1 MNILIVDDD
10 KKICSML
17 KLFFEKYNYKIDI
30 VHSGEEAIE
39 ILYANHE
46 KYDVVTLDIH
56 MHGICGIETCKKIRE
71 FSDIPILMVTSS
83 QDDINTILA
92 LEVGAD
98 DYVIKP
104 FNPMVLYSRIK
115 NVIKRSHKQ
124 EQVSVN
130 KKTVNYAF
138 CNCILDTSTQTLK
151 YNGKMIPI
159 TTGVY
164 RVLKYFLENPNIV
177 LSRELLMEQ
186 TQNRSLENF
195 DRSIDIQISRLRK
208 ILKDI
213 EINDAIKTIHGSGYM
228 WTQEVTLKSNI

>member
-17 KLFFEKYNYKIDI
+17 EIFFSKYNYNIK
-30 VHSGEEAIE
+30 VAHSGEEALE
-39 ILYANHE
+39 ILSTNHNNF
-46 KYDVVTLDIH
+46 DVVTLDIH
-56 MHGICGIETCKKIRE
+56 MQGICGIETCKKIRE
-71 FSDIPILMVTSS
+71 FSDVPILMVTSS
-83 QDDINTILA
+83 QEDINTIVA

-115 NVIKRSHKQ
+115 NVIRRSHKQ
-124 EQVSVN
+124 DQISVN
-130 KKTVNYAF
+130 KKTANYVF
-138 CNCILDTSTQTLK
+138 CDCILDVNTQTLK
-151 YNGKMIPI
+151 HNGEMIPI

-164 RVLKYFLENPNIV
+164 RVLKYFLENSNIV

-208 ILKDI
+208 ILKDAG
-213 EINDAIKTIHGSGYM
+213 INNAIKTIHGSGYM
-228 WTQEVTLKSNI
+228 WTQEVTFKNSL